1 MMNARR
7 ASRREFIQHTGLAA
21 AGIGGGMGTSADW
34 REPIPRAACAASQAR
49 EPVLTMAAVGSV
61 LQSYRIWD
69 AHAHLNRFSGATTE
83 EKVEDCLHW
92 GDRMGVERMLLL
104 TVAAFGSGDEPDH
117 PTRKIYAG

>member
-1 MMNARR
+1 MNTRR

-34 REPIPRAACAASQAR
+34 REPIPRAASAASQAR

-83 EKVEDCLHW
+83 EKVEDCRLTAW
-92 GDRMGVERMLLL
+92 ASSGCLCLPLPLLGQEMNRIIPPGRFTPDER
-104 TVAAFGSGDEPDH
+104 
-117 PTRKIYAG
+117 